1 MGECGGMRLFKY
13 VFAVILLLIAG
24 CQQGGFVDRKNFVA
38 EITKICKDK
47 YQTYVVAKAVGDTVW
62 VYLSYTPGR
71 GGLAGTKQKDNNLFV
86 EYQINSFNPFRLL
99 DPPELKFVVQKIIRQ
114 ICDLLLRCKN
124 PYKFFVLVYTDISN
138 PLNFTDQWHIG
149 YIEDIKHFA
158 VGKDFSGEG
167 YSRLVWEPIVLK
179 KEDGAEASPCFTD
192 AQGKHVDYHD
202 ITLREFVEKQIKWRI
217 YKRFSIEYNK
227 TPFDLSAKERR
238 EEVFKIIQVVLKA
251 YNFKEF
257 EKFSLR
263 DTTFLDES
271 GFYNEFPRKDIE
283 NAYYRGIT
291 RKPAF

>member
-1 MGECGGMRLFKY
+1 MRLFRY
-13 VFAVILLLIAG
+13 VFAVILLLITG
-24 CQQGGFVDRKNFVA
+24 CQQGVFVDRKNFVA

-62 VYLSYTPGR
+62 LYLPYTPGR
-71 GGLAGTKQKDNNLFV
+71 GGLAGTQQKDNDLLL
-86 EYQINSFNPFRLL
+86 EYRIESFNPFKTLE
-99 DPPELKFVVQKIIRQ
+99 PPELKFIVQKIIGK
-114 ICDLLLRCKN
+114 ICGLLLRCKD
-124 PYKFFVLVYTDISN
+124 PYNFFVLVYTDINN
-138 PLNFTDQWHIG
+138 PLNFTDQCHIG

-167 YSRLVWEPIVLK
+167 YSRLVWNPVDLK
-179 KEDGAEASPCFTD
+179 NEEGALASEVSVCFKD

-227 TPFDLSAKERR
+227 TPFDLSVKERR
-238 EEVFKIIQVVLKA
+238 EEVLKIIQVVLKA

-271 GFYNEFPRKDIE
+271 GFYDEFTRKDIE